1 MEQNETVTAI
11 ETKIEL
17 TAKDRERAMD
27 YNFFVKRKW
36 IFADIIFFA
45 LLSCFILITGI
56 SGLFAVPQVLI
67 YMAFGLLGLLFLFLI
82 FVKMMAQAGTS
93 HTRYVKIT
101 PEALITR
108 ISGEKKEFTVKWGDF
123 DYIGKTKNYYFLY
136 PDATQFLILPKR
148 YFSEEEIRRIG
159 EYIK

>member
-1 MEQNETVTAI
+1 MEKNATNVI

-36 IFADIIFFA
+36 ILVDIIFFV

-56 SGLFAVPQVLI
+56 SGMLNIPQVLI
-67 YMAFGLLGLLFLFLI
+67 YMAFGLLGLLLLFFI
-82 FVKMMAQAGTS
+82 FVKMMAQSGGG
-93 HTRYVKIT
+93 HTRYVTIT

-108 ISGEKKEFTVKWGDF
+108 VSGEKKEFTVKWGDF
-123 DYIGKTKNYYFLY
+123 DYIGKTKNYYFVY
-136 PDATQFLILPKR
+136 PDTTQFLILPKR
-148 YFSEEEIRRIG
+148 CFSSEE
-159 EYIK
+159 IKIIDQIIL

>member
-1 MEQNETVTAI
+1 MEKNETTSEI

-45 LLSCFILITGI
+45 LLSCFILIFGVSGI
-56 SGLFAVPQVLI
+56 FDIPQVLI
-67 YMAFGLLGLLFLFLI
+67 YMAFGLLGLLLLFFI
-82 FVKMMAQAGTS
+82 FVKMMAQTGGGHS
-93 HTRYVKIT
+93 RYVKIT
-101 PEALITR
+101 NEALITR
-108 ISGEKKEFTVKWGDF
+108 VSGEKKEFTVKWGDF

-136 PDATQFLILPKR
+136 PDTTQFLILPKR
-148 YFSEEEIRRIG
+148 CFSAEDIEAINNI
-159 EYIK
+159 IQ